1 MGAPLPA
8 PGWRANGSKADTQTG
23 TCIPPFR
30 GCVMQSKS
38 RPFEP
43 VSSEKGGIIT
53 QHLADIIT
61 RLKEIR
67 SMKVMCKL

>member
-1 MGAPLPA
+1 
-8 PGWRANGSKADTQTG
+8 
-23 TCIPPFR
+23 
-30 GCVMQSKS
+30 MQSKS